1 MQLHLCS
8 YQDLDPQPWKRQRSD
23 KSPPQQLYPS
33 LCAVTLPYISLPLV
47 PQLLTE
53 FWGGWGWGWGQSG
66 HFVDY
71 LISHPKVKDHWR
83 DYTNH
88 EFVNQLGAGTLDKES
103 FKYYLMQDYL
113 FLVRIS
119 LSPPAP
125 TPSKVQVN
133 PVLDPIRP
141 CQFARWIQK

>member
-1 MQLHLCS
+1 MRRNSAL
-8 YQDLDPQPWKRQRSD
+8 YFPPI
-23 KSPPQQLYPS
+23 SPTATDGIL
-33 LCAVTLPYISLPLV
+33 
-47 PQLLTE
+47 
-53 FWGGWGWGWGQSG
+53 GGGGQSG

-119 LSPPAP
+119 
-125 TPSKVQVN
+125 
-133 PVLDPIRP
+133 RP
-141 CQFARWIQK
+141 LESAS